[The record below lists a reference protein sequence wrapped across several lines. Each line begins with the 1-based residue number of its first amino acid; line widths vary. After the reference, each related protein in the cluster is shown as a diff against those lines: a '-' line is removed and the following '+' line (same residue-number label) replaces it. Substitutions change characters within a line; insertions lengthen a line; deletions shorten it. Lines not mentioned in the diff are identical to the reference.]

1 MRDTNPEIEERF
13 VEMMMR
19 RSGQERLRMGFSM
32 FNMARRQ
39 VVASIKMNKPNAD
52 KKEIRKGIFLRFY
65 GQDFSVEDQKKILPR
80 IERSWVTPFSQASH
94 NSRGR
99 WPQSL

>member
-52 KKEIRKGIFLRFY
+52 RKEIRKGIFLRFY

-80 IERSWVTPFSQASH
+80 IERSWGDPVFSGFS
-94 NSRGR
+94 
-99 WPQSL
+99 

>member
-52 KKEIRKGIFLRFY
+52 RKEIRKGIFLRFY
-65 GQDFSVEDQKKILPR
+65 GQDFSVEDQKKILGSNLL
-80 IERSWVTPFSQASH
+80 I
-94 NSRGR
+94 
-99 WPQSL
+99 